1 MPCRDHKK
9 PLKISGFLRS
19 LKDLLSPAASRHP
32 QGTGGG
38 PPDTPCLAEDQ
49 RLFAVPGDLSVPF
62 LSAAN
67 SKWLS
72 LSDLHDLT

>member
-1 MPCRDHKK
+1 
-9 PLKISGFLRS
+9 LRS

-38 PPDTPCLAEDQ
+38 PPDTPCLADDQ
-49 RLFAVPGDLSVPF
+49 RLFAVPGGLSVPF

-67 SKWLS
+67 RKWLS